1 MGGRG
6 LIRRREKLEYCI
18 KGTVRVI
25 LSEPLCKDENVRF
38 TTKPLKSLSFQKYR
52 RFSDSKSM
60 QEVRKSFRREA
71 TQIKI
76 NSLKE

>member
-6 LIRRREKLEYCI
+6 LVRRREKIEYCI

-38 TTKPLKSLSFQKYR
+38 TTKPLKSLSTQKYR
-52 RFSDSKSM
+52 RFSDSKSAQVASHTNKNQQL
-60 QEVRKSFRREA
+60 QE
-71 TQIKI
+71 IKH
-76 NSLKE
+76 K